1 MLCPQVP
8 RSIHGLCPAHSS
20 ATAAAPYLG
29 SGKKEQKEWG
39 PLRSLKEEIPMPH
52 VWGHRPTGTTPARPV
67 WPTAASKVLF
77 LCQIS
82 REGWLP
88 CCGTQTPRK
97 GTEWP
102 ALGLQLQTI
111 WAGGVARGDK
121 GGKAASP
128 TALSTGW
135 LRDKQTDTSARFSPL
150 KLKKTM
156 EFARKGLQHGRDL
169 AWWVL

>member
-1 MLCPQVP
+1 ML
-8 RSIHGLCPAHSS
+8 
-20 ATAAAPYLG
+20 
-29 SGKKEQKEWG
+29 
-39 PLRSLKEEIPMPH
+39 H

-111 WAGGVARGDK
+111 WAGGVASGDK
-121 GGKAASP
+121 GGKTASP

-150 KLKKTM
+150 KLKKNHGVCQEGT
-156 EFARKGLQHGRDL
+156 AAWKGPCLVGFVTPLLQADL
-169 AWWVL
+169 VKWDRWRPLWPKGTIEGHPEGCQH